1 MINQR
6 GRSDERFELIVAA
19 GGSMLS
25 LLYTSRR
32 MLAGVIF
39 VTALAASGCVPISL
53 PLLAAGT
60 ATQVAVSQGWH
71 SSLMDSIGEHLGQR
85 ESAQSKTHER
95 RLPEHCHRVE
105 GGTVCVL
112 D

>member
-1 MINQR
+1 
-6 GRSDERFELIVAA
+6 
-19 GGSMLS
+19 MLS
-25 LLYTSRR
+25 LLCPSRHR
-32 MLAGVIF
+32 LAVMLFLTV
-39 VTALAASGCVPISL
+39 LAVSGCVPISL

-71 SSLMDSIGEHLGQR
+71 SSLMASIGEHLGQG
-85 ESAQSKTHER
+85 ESAQSSTHER
-95 RLPEHCHRVE
+95 RLPDHCHRVE